1 MNSENEKSLRTFIN
15 DIYDSVRL
23 PSDAIMKQPSPETI
37 IELFIDLVVTNPSN
51 KNDIILKLYIENHK
65 QVVSGALGMFY
76 DITEDII
83 KEHRSKSPYVP
94 PEYTKNV
101 FDALKEWKPIYT
113 YSC

>member
-51 KNDIILKLYIENHK
+51 KNDIILKLYI
-65 QVVSGALGMFY
+65 LFY
-76 DITEDII
+76 LHHNLIYIIII
-83 KEHRSKSPYVP
+83 KFKPY
-94 PEYTKNV
+94 
-101 FDALKEWKPIYT
+101 IYYYITTIIYLLLYLSIYITT
-113 YSC
+113 YI